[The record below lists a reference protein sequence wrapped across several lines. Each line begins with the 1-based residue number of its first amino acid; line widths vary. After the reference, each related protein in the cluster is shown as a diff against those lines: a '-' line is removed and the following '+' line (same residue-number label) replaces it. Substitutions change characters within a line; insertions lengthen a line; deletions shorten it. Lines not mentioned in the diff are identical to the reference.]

1 MVPAVYCQQHLL
13 LSTVPVAL
21 MPKTIPTPQLV
32 ILPLPTQ
39 LFALQA
45 HLVPLLPVSLFQLK
59 AVAKLGNVLVPV
71 EEERLLVWLLEVQLQ
86 RRLITYLKL
95 L

>member
-1 MVPAVYCQQHLL
+1 
-13 LSTVPVAL
+13 

-32 ILPLPTQ
+32 ILPPPTEPFVLP
-39 LFALQA
+39 A
-45 HLVPLLPVSLFQLK
+45 HLALLLPVSLFQLK
-59 AVAKLGNVLVPV
+59 AVAKLGDVLVPV